1 MLKVLKE
8 KLTRTRNVLKGR
20 ATSLI
25 ERVRGLPEDFYEELE
40 EILIQADLG
49 VEVTQEVISNLRK
62 QKVKRDEVLPILK
75 KIFLGILDKPLPPL
89 LSGKPDVYLIV
100 GVNGTGKTTTV
111 AKIAYFFKRQGENPV
126 LVAADTFRAAAI
138 EQLIIWGERLKA
150 PVIKQERG
158 ADAASVVYDAVVS
171 AQSGGNK
178 LVITDTAGRIHTRE
192 DLMRELKKIKKV
204 AQKASASARVVTL
217 LVLDATFGQN
227 ALSQASEF
235 TQSLELDGVI
245 LTKLDGSAKGGSAI
259 PMVKKLNIPIW
270 FIGYGEKVEDFS
282 LFSPQEF
289 VDALLA

>member
-1 MLKVLKE
+1 
-8 KLTRTRNVLKGR
+8 
-20 ATSLI
+20 
-25 ERVRGLPEDFYEELE
+25 
-40 EILIQADLG
+40 
-49 VEVTQEVISNLRK
+49 
-62 QKVKRDEVLPILK
+62 
-75 KIFLGILDKPLPPL
+75 
-89 LSGKPDVYLIV
+89 
-100 GVNGTGKTTTV
+100 
-111 AKIAYFFKRQGENPV
+111 
-126 LVAADTFRAAAI
+126 LV
-138 EQLIIWGERLKA
+138 IWGERLKT

-178 LVITDTAGRIHTRE
+178 LVIADTAGRIHTRE
-192 DLMRELKKIKKV
+192 DLMRELQKIKRV
-204 AQKASASARVVTL
+204 AQKASTSARVVTL

-259 PMVKKLNIPIW
+259 PIVKKLDIPIW
-270 FIGYGEKVEDFS
+270 FIGYGEKLEDFS

>member
-1 MLKVLKE
+1 MLKTLKE
-8 KLTRTRNVLKGR
+8 KLARTRNVLKGG
-20 ATSLI
+20 ASSLI

-40 EILIQADLG
+40 EMLIQADLG
-49 VEVTQEVISNLRK
+49 VEVTQEVISNLQK
-62 QKVKRDEVLPILK
+62 QKVKREEVIP
-75 KIFLGILDKPLPPL
+75 FLRKTFLEMLDKPLPPL
-89 LSGKPDVYLIV
+89 LSGKPDVYLVV

-111 AKIAYFFKRQGENPV
+111 AKLAYFFQRRGENPI

-138 EQLIIWGERLKA
+138 EQLVVWGERLKA

-178 LVITDTAGRIHTRE
+178 LVIADTAGRIHTRE
-192 DLMRELKKIKKV
+192 DLMRELQKIKRV
-204 AQKASASARVVTL
+204 AQRASASARVVTL

-235 TQSLELDGVI
+235 TQSLELDGVV

-259 PMVKKLNIPIW
+259 PIVKKLDIPIW

-282 LFSPQEF
+282 LFSPQDF

>member
-1 MLKVLKE
+1 VLKVLKE
-8 KLTRTRNVLKGR
+8 KLARTRNVLKGG
-20 ATSLI
+20 ASSLM

-40 EILIQADLG
+40 EMLIQADLG

-62 QKVKRDEVLPILK
+62 QKVKRDEVVP
-75 KIFLGILDKPLPPL
+75 FLRKTFLEVLDKPLPPL
-89 LSGKPDVYLIV
+89 LSGEPDVYLIV

-111 AKIAYFFKRQGENPV
+111 AKLAYFFQRQGENPI

-138 EQLIIWGERLKA
+138 EQLVIWGERLKA

-178 LVITDTAGRIHTRE
+178 LVIADTAGRIHTRE
-192 DLMRELKKIKKV
+192 DLMRELQKIKRV
-204 AQKASASARVVTL
+204 AQKASTSARVVTL

-259 PMVKKLNIPIW
+259 PIVKKLGIPIW
-270 FIGYGEKVEDFS
+270 FIGYGEKLEDFS

>member
-8 KLTRTRNVLKGR
+8 KLARTRNVLKGG
-20 ATSLI
+20 ASSLM

-40 EILIQADLG
+40 EMLIQADLG

-62 QKVKRDEVLPILK
+62 QKVKRDEVVP
-75 KIFLGILDKPLPPL
+75 FLRKTFLEVLDKPLPPL
-89 LSGKPDVYLIV
+89 LSGEPDVYLIV

-111 AKIAYFFKRQGENPV
+111 AKLAYFFQRQGENPI

-138 EQLIIWGERLKA
+138 EQLVIWGERLKA

-178 LVITDTAGRIHTRE
+178 LVIADTAGRIHTRE
-192 DLMRELKKIKKV
+192 DLMRELQKIKRV
-204 AQKASASARVVTL
+204 AQKASTSARVVTL

-259 PMVKKLNIPIW
+259 PIVKKLGIPIW
-270 FIGYGEKVEDFS
+270 FIGYGEKLEDFS

>member
-8 KLTRTRNVLKGR
+8 KLARTRNVLKGG
-20 ATSLI
+20 ASSLM

-40 EILIQADLG
+40 EMLIQADLG
-49 VEVTQEVISNLRK
+49 VEITQEIISSFRK
-62 QKVKRDEVLPILK
+62 QKMKRDEVVPFLK
-75 KIFLGILDKPLPPL
+75 KIFLKILDKPLPPL
-89 LSGKPDVYLIV
+89 LSGEPDVYLIV

-111 AKIAYFFKRQGENPV
+111 AKLAYFFKRQGENPI

-138 EQLIIWGERLKA
+138 EQLIIWGERLEA

-171 AQSGGNK
+171 AQSGENK
-178 LVITDTAGRIHTRE
+178 LVIADTAGRIHTRE
-192 DLMRELKKIKKV
+192 DLMRELQKIKRV

-259 PMVKKLNIPIW
+259 PIVKKLDIPIW